1 MADMPND
8 FWSGWIILITLISFI
23 GLVWLVVSVYTA
35 APPNDAEVDH
45 TTWDDNLKEGM
56 NQAPLW
62 WFWMIFAMMVFS
74 VFYLMLYPGMGSF
87 KGAFQWSQ
95 GGRIEE
101 RYRAFNDEFTQLRA
115 EIAVMPL
122 TEIQA
127 DAALMGSAS
136 DLFSQNCSACHGYQ
150 GQGQAN
156 LFPNLNDDIWQWGG
170 SPENIELTLRNGRIG
185 VMASW
190 EALLG
195 QEGVTNVANYLLL
208 LGSPEAEGHPGQARF
223 NQICIACHGIEG
235 TGNPLLGAPDLTDD
249 DWLYGNDLDT
259 LRETLR
265 GGRNGQM
272 PAFGDKLDNAQ
283 IRLLVAWLTRDR

>member
-8 FWSGWIILITLISFI
+8 FWSGWIILVTLISFI

-95 GGRIEE
+95 GGQIEE
-101 RYRAFNDEFTQLRA
+101 RYRAFNDEFTELRA

-195 QEGVTNVANYLLL
+195 QEGVTNVANYVLL

-283 IRLLVAWLTRDR
+283 IRLLVAWLTR